1 MIIII
6 INHEVCYD
14 IHKHNPGCAM
24 GYIFTYT
31 VQGGRS
37 WQPFG
42 EGHKCVVFAR
52 NCKFANLIQYNMQYI
67 PCYSALLFC
76 PKSSKKCVN
85 RGKS

>member
-14 IHKHNPGCAM
+14 IYKHNRGCAM
-24 GYIFTYT
+24 GYIFTDT

-67 PCYSALLFC
+67 PCYSALFFAQSL
-76 PKSSKKCVN
+76 PKSA
-85 RGKS
+85 